1 MKIMITALL
10 MGLLAG
16 SLLAEQ
22 RYELKFEVLE
32 NQGIAGGN
40 FDVLIQVRTGNE
52 GFALGSCNLVFQYDP
67 EVLGEPQL
75 LKAQGF
81 SGEAYR
87 AMSLSNPTEGRLSI
101 NVLLNAAGEGTAVGR
116 EFSGVAAVRFKIAD
130 AGGIARL
137 DWRIE
142 PPNATLVFADD
153 EQTLLTAGS
162 LTGLE
167 MPIPSAQL
175 DSDGDATV
183 SEFTVFQN
191 YPNPFN
197 PATYIRYAL
206 PHPAEVKIAVYDV
219 QGQLVRTLLNG
230 PQPAGHHAVGFDA
243 AGLASGVYFYRVN
256 SAGLEITRKM
266 LLLK

>member
-1 MKIMITALL
+1 MKIMFTALL

-16 SLLAEQ
+16 TVLAEQ

-40 FDVLIQVRTGNE
+40 FDVLIQVRAGDD

-67 EVLGEPQL
+67 EALGEPRL
-75 LKAQGF
+75 LQAQGF

-87 AMSLSNPTEGRLSI
+87 EMTLSNPVEGRLSI
-101 NVLLNAAGEGTAVGR
+101 NVLLNAPGQGRAVSR
-116 EFSGVAAVRFKIAD
+116 EFTGIAALRFKIVD
-130 AGGIARL
+130 AQAAARL
-137 DWRIE
+137 EWRIE

-167 MPIPSAQL
+167 VPISAAQIEVA
-175 DSDGDATV
+175 GEEAV

-197 PATYIRYAL
+197 PVTLIRYAL
-206 PHPAEVKIAVYDV
+206 PRPAEVKIAVYDV